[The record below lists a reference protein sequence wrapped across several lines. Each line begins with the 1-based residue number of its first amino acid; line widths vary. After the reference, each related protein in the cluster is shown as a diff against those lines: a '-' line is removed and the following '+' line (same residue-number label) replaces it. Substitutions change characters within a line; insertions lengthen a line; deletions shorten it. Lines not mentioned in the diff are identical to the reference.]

1 MTDKETLLA
10 YRLREAK
17 ETLSDVKTLL
27 DSHGTT
33 RTVINRSYYAIFYAV
48 LALFI
53 KEGTDIRSSKHAGV
67 IGMFDKEFVHT
78 GKVAVEYSRILH
90 RLFDARQES
99 DYKEFVQYTE
109 EEARKFSVMAEA
121 FIAEVERIVSSAD

>member
-53 KEGTDIRSSKHAGV
+53 KEGTDIRSSRHAGV
-67 IGMFDKEFVHT
+67 IGMFDKEFVHS

-109 EEARKFSVMAEA
+109 EEARKFSIMAEA
-121 FIAEVERIVSSAD
+121 FIIEVERIVSSAD

>member
-67 IGMFDKEFVHT
+67 IGLFDKEFVHT
-78 GKVAVEYSRILH
+78 GKVAIEYSRTLH

-99 DYKEFVQYTE
+99 DYKEFVQYSE
-109 EEARKFSVMAEA
+109 EEARKFFSMAEA
-121 FIAEVERIVSSAD
+121 FIAEVERIVSSVD

>member
-17 ETLSDVKTLL
+17 ETLADTRTLL
-27 DSHGTT
+27 ENHGTT
-33 RTVINRSYYAIFYAV
+33 RTVINRSYYATFYSV

-67 IGMFDKEFVHT
+67 IALFDKEFVHT
-78 GKVAVEYSRILH
+78 GKVAVEYSRTLH

-99 DYKEFVQYTE
+99 DYKEFVQYSE
-109 EEARKFSVMAEA
+109 EEARKFFALAEA
-121 FIAEVERIVSSAD
+121 FIGEVERFVESRD